1 MISLIKYF
9 KQIHRIHSYIYS
21 WYSISLHKFKRWSWF
36 IRKLSTELALKY
48 FHQRNA
54 HIYIRHSAN
63 AYLVPFQRSTMDFFL
78 QKISIWTLDRALNP
92 PYFDMTTGKLHMI
105 IQKKGMSFGRI
116 HFNQSKGV
124 INPRLPQILVNVGFQ
139 TYIFY
144 GFILPGNLVS

>member
-1 MISLIKYF
+1 
-9 KQIHRIHSYIYS
+9 
-21 WYSISLHKFKRWSWF
+21 
-36 IRKLSTELALKY
+36 
-48 FHQRNA
+48 
-54 HIYIRHSAN
+54 
-63 AYLVPFQRSTMDFFL
+63 
-78 QKISIWTLDRALNP
+78 
-92 PYFDMTTGKLHMI
+92 MI